1 MKGNRKEISTA
12 ELISKGAETIR
23 KEVNNWI
30 INTNKSEKTRAYY
43 DKETGDRVEYTTHT
57 AIPCIW
63 WKTEVPEIQSILESR
78 AAHFKRALKKANSL
92 SLNSKKNATKIAES
106 VMEIV
111 AIAINQ
117 TYYNQ
122 YEIYENRR
130 KDYNKNTPTTR
141 DEKSKATVR
150 KEQNLDTIRSS
161 KAATAKTN
169 KAISIAISGNAE
181 QDVAALE
188 AEIAKIKKANQKK
201 ATSSKAT
208 KTNSKAKES
217 AKKAGSKA

>member
-1 MKGNRKEISTA
+1 MKGNRKENSTA
-12 ELISKGAETIR
+12 ELISKGADTIR
-23 KEVNNWI
+23 KVVNDWI
-30 INTNKSEKTRAYY
+30 VNTNQVDRTRKYY
-43 DKETGDRVEYTTHT
+43 DKDTGELVEKTTHT

-63 WKTEVPEIQSILESR
+63 WKTEVSEIQSILESR
-78 AAHFKRALKKANSL
+78 AAHFKRALKKGNSL

-122 YEIYENRR
+122 YEIFENKRT
-130 KDYNKNTPTTR
+130 DLNKNTPTTR

-150 KEQNLDTIRSS
+150 KEQNQDSVKSS

-181 QDVAALE
+181 EDIATLE
-188 AEIAKIKKANQKK
+188 AELAKIKKANKKK
-201 ATSSKAT
+201 ATSSKA